1 MKSHLSVRTIFSG
14 LLLLAGI
21 VVTTPIAAQR
31 ADPPVVTAPEIQFTQ
46 WKLANGLTVIALP
59 DPTTATVTTS
69 MWYQVG
75 AKNDPE
81 GRSGFAHLFE
91 HILNR
96 KSENMPYGMINQL
109 AEDIGG
115 SRNASTG
122 YDRTNYYE
130 TVPAQYL
137 ETLLWTHAERMAR
150 PVIDQDV
157 FENER
162 SVVKEE
168 LRQGVLTPPYG
179 VMQRYVF
186 FENAYDLLPQRR
198 SNIGIVADLDAA
210 TLDEAR
216 AFHQAYYGPDTAV
229 LIVAGNFDVANLRA
243 LVDKY
248 FAAIPARAR
257 PLPIAVATREARR
270 TTPRNVAATAPTVP
284 LPALGTIYQLPEATH
299 ADWPALTVLD
309 AVLSAGENSRLQR
322 ALVRTGK
329 AVQAAEMLFSS
340 REGGFLA
347 TFALA
352 SPAANQKEIAGLL
365 SAEHERA
372 RTEPITE
379 EELREARNQLFSAA
393 LTRRQTPAGRAFEL
407 GEALM
412 TQGDVRAADRQL
424 RAIGQVTAADVQRVA
439 REWLRPDGVVTFTYT
454 QGSGGA
460 ASYANPVPL
469 PRFGSLPPAVGK
481 PTVLRDEASRQAP
494 PLPAAAPRV
503 AKPEI
508 VDATL
513 ANGIRVVSVQT
524 GTVPLATM
532 SVVLPGGTATD
543 PADKAGL
550 SELAAVIANKGT
562 PTRTAEQIAA
572 TLESLGASMGAS
584 PGPDGVVFSVTAPAA
599 NLAAAGEVMADVIR
613 NASYPDA
620 DVERERARIVNG
632 LRVGLRDAA
641 TLAALAAPRVFYGSA
656 PYGSIATVDSIPRI
670 TRSDLLAW
678 REANWHPATARVVVS
693 GGIPPAETQRIADRL
708 FGGWRSAAPAPR
720 AVANPAGTAPAPR
733 TIVIDLPGAAQA
745 MVYAGVRTTN
755 RAGTDYYPLDIA
767 NSVLGLSSTSRL
779 NTEVRMKRGLSY
791 SARSSMPARAGEAV
805 LSATVQTQNATV
817 DEVVQ
822 IVLDQFAALGTKP
835 ADEAALQLRRVFMAG
850 AVGRALETSGGFNA
864 VVTGLLLQGQEAAEV
879 TRAAERWAAVTPE
892 AAAAVARRYVTPER
906 TSLIVV
912 GNAAEFV
919 EDLRKIRPDLVVIP
933 AAKLDLSS
941 AALSK

>member
-1 MKSHLSVRTIFSG
+1 MSRLKAIASTGVT
-14 LLLLAGI
+14 LAAI
-21 VVTTPIAAQR
+21 AASTPLVAQR

-69 MWYQVG
+69 MWYDVG

-96 KSENMPYGMINQL
+96 KTENMPYGMVNQL
-109 AEDIGG
+109 AEDVGG

-137 ETLLWTHAERMAR
+137 ETFLWTHAERMAR

-162 SVVKEE
+162 KVVKEE

-179 VMQRYVF
+179 IMQRYVV
-186 FENAYDLLPQRR
+186 FENAFDVLPQRR
-198 SNIGIVADLDAA
+198 TNIGILADLDAA

-216 AFHQAYYGPDTAV
+216 AFHQAYYGPDSAA
-229 LIVAGNFDVANLRA
+229 LIVAGNFDVANLRT

-248 FAAIPARAR
+248 FAAIRTRAR
-257 PLPIAVATREARR
+257 PQPIAIATREARR
-270 TTPRNVAATAPTVP
+270 TKPRSVAATAPTVP
-284 LPALGTIYQLPEATH
+284 LPAQGTIYQLPEAAH
-299 ADWPALTVLD
+299 ADMPALTVLD
-309 AVLSAGENSRLQR
+309 AVLSGGENSRLQR
-322 ALVRTGK
+322 ALIRTGK
-329 AVQAAEMLFSS
+329 AVQAADMLFSS
-340 REGGFLA
+340 QEGGFLA
-347 TFALA
+347 TFVLA
-352 SPAANQKEIAGLL
+352 SPAANQTEIAALL
-365 SAEHERA
+365 SAEFERV
-372 RTEPITE
+372 RTEPVTE

-412 TQGDVRAADRQL
+412 IHGDARAADRQL
-424 RAIGQVTAADVQRVA
+424 RAIGHVTAADVQRVA

-460 ASYANPVPL
+460 ASYANPAPM
-469 PRFGSLPPAVGK
+469 PRFSSLPAAVGK
-481 PTVLRDEASRQAP
+481 PAVLRDEASRQSP
-494 PLPAAAPRV
+494 PPPAAAPRI
-503 AKPEI
+503 AKPKI
-508 VDATL
+508 VEATL
-513 ANGIRVVSVQT
+513 ANGIRVVSAQT

-532 SVVLPGGTATD
+532 SVVLPGGTAMD

-562 PTRTAEQIAA
+562 PTRTAQQIAA
-572 TLESLGASMGAS
+572 TLESLGASMAPS

-599 NLAAAGEVMADVIR
+599 NLAAAGEVMVDVIR

-632 LRVGLRDAA
+632 LRAGLRDPA
-641 TLAALAAPRVFYGSA
+641 TLAALTAPRVFYGSA

-670 TRSDLLAW
+670 TRSDLVAW

-693 GGIPPAETQRIADRL
+693 GGIAPAETQRIVERL
-708 FGGWRSAAPAPR
+708 FGSWRSAAPAPR
-720 AVANPAGTAPAPR
+720 AVVNPAGSAPPPR
-733 TIVIDLPGAAQA
+733 TIVIDLPQAAQA
-745 MVYAGVRTTN
+745 MVYAGVRATN
-755 RAGTDYYPLDIA
+755 RASADYYPLDIA

-791 SARSSMPARAGEAV
+791 GARSSMPARAGDAV

-822 IVLDQFAALGTKP
+822 IVLDQFATLGTQP
-835 ADEAALQLRRVFMAG
+835 PDEAALQLRRVFMAG

-864 VVTGLLLQGQEAAEV
+864 IVTGLLMQGQEAAEA

-892 AAAAVARRYVTPER
+892 AAAAVARRYITPER

-912 GNAAEFV
+912 GNAVEFV

-941 AALSK
+941 AALGN